1 MLTTEFVRSILR
13 YVPETGKFFWLVNTQ
28 GRANR
33 AGGEAGHVNQRDGRV
48 TIGWGGKKYLAH
60 RLAFVWMGEE
70 VPSIVDHKNRNPND
84 NRWENLRAAT
94 GSQNCAN
101 KRLRSDNSHGCH
113 GIRLDKNKAKL
124 GRKKIWQARINVNG
138 RQISL
143 KYHETK
149 ERAAQAYTAA
159 AKQYFGEF
167 SPV

>member
-13 YVPETGKFFWLVNTQ
+13 YEPETGKFFWLVNTQ

-33 AGGEAGHVNQRDGRV
+33 AGGEAGHVNKRDGRV
-48 TIGWGGKKYLAH
+48 TIGWGGKHYFAH
-60 RLAFVWMGEE
+60 RLAFLWMGER
-70 VPSIVDHKNRNPND
+70 PPAIVDHKNRNPND

-94 GSQNCAN
+94 CSQNLAN
-101 KRLRSDNSHGCH
+101 RDLSANNSHGLQ
-113 GIRLDKNKAKL
+113 GVKLDSHKARL

-143 KYHETK
+143 KYHESK
-149 ERAAQAYTAA
+149 EQAAQAYATA